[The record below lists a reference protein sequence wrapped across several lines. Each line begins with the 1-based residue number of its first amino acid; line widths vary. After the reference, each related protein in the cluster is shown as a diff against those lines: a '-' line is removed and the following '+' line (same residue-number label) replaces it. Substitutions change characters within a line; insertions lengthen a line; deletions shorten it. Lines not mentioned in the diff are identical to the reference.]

1 MAVISIKNKTKS
13 GSLLVGNAFYVPP
26 SFESIATATAAGG
39 ESTITFSSIPATY
52 ASLQIRGIY
61 RDQYT
66 ANPYSAE
73 LRVRFNSD
81 SGANYVSHWLQGDG
95 STAAAQSNTGAN
107 QIKIISAGVADAV
120 SANIFG
126 VSIIDIHDY
135 ASTTKNKVTRAFAG
149 ANNNTTSTE
158 FKVSLDSGLWLDTS
172 AITSI
177 SLLAPNNFKAGSTFA
192 LYGIK
197 GA

>member
-1 MAVISIKNKTKS
+1 MSPILGIIASSKLVAS
-13 GSLLVGNAFYVPP
+13 GSY
-26 SFESIATATAAGG
+26 ESIATVTAAGG
-39 ESTITFSSIPATY
+39 EASLTFSSIPATY
-52 ASLQIRGIY
+52 ASLQIRDIY

-95 STAAAQSNTGAN
+95 STATAQSNTGAN

-120 SANIFG
+120 SANIYG
-126 VSIIDIHDY
+126 ASIIDIHDY
-135 ASTTKNKVTRAFAG
+135 VSTTKNKVTRAFAG
-149 ANNNTTSTE
+149 ANDNTSSTE
-158 FKVSLDSGLWLDTS
+158 FKVSLNSGLWLDTS

-177 SLLAPNNFKAGSTFA
+177 GLLAPNNFKAGSTFA

>member
-1 MAVISIKNKTKS
+1 MSPILGIIASSKLVAS
-13 GSLLVGNAFYVPP
+13 GSY
-26 SFESIATATAAGG
+26 ESIATVTAAGG
-39 ESTITFSSIPATY
+39 EASLTFSSIPATY

-95 STAAAQSNTGAN
+95 STATAQSNTGAN

-120 SANIFG
+120 SANIYG
-126 VSIIDIHDY
+126 ASIIDIHDY
-135 ASTTKNKVTRAFAG
+135 VSTTKNKVTRAFAG
-149 ANNNTTSTE
+149 ANDNTSSTE
-158 FKVSLDSGLWLDTS
+158 FKVSLNSGLWLDTS

-177 SLLAPNNFKAGSTFA
+177 GLLAPNNFKAGSTFA

>member
-1 MAVISIKNKTKS
+1 MTISSVKT
-13 GSLLVGNAFYVPP
+13 GTIGDSLLAGNTAFNP
-26 SFESIATATAAGG
+26 SSYESIATFTAAGG
-39 ESTITFSSIPATY
+39 ETSLTFSSIPATY

-95 STAAAQSNTGAN
+95 STAAGQSNTGAN

-149 ANNNTTSTE
+149 ANDNTSSTE

-177 SLLAPNNFKAGSTFA
+177 SLLAPNNFKAGSTFS